1 MSASAF
7 IMKQS
12 RSTAVDY
19 LPTLMVA
26 YQQLFIKNPAESY
39 DLLAYTKPLTWES
52 WLTVLIFCAVVPF
65 IMLPTMM
72 DCTRMF
78 TLKQLN
84 LLPNNYVVNFCF
96 DINSNINLYF

>member
-1 MSASAF
+1 MLKDGKKDMSASAF

-52 WLTVLIFCAVVPF
+52 WLTVVIFCALIPF

-72 DCTRMF
+72 DCKR
-78 TLKQLN
+78 N
-84 LLPNNYVVNFCF
+84 LH
-96 DINSNINLYF
+96 